1 MLPRCPEHS
10 PMVSV
15 AGTLAGGCRS
25 GAAALG
31 PGPGVRESRGGEE
44 EEGLEVGVLAG
55 GSVCTAEGR
64 AASAVL
70 LSRAVPSAEAQ
81 NRPDPPG
88 QGTGGTILHPSPAVA
103 PLPSPGAN
111 AEYQPR
117 ITLSCRNSAP
127 HSPGGRDRDLLLPP
141 AKSLWCRAH
150 PLPSQR
156 DTWDKTASSIP
167 TAISSLFFF
176 LASSISFSFSAW
188 GFCQHRQR
196 KKN

>member
-1 MLPRCPEHS
+1 
-10 PMVSV
+10 MVSV

-103 PLPSPGAN
+103 LLAAWNDPPPFPGCKRRIPAPYHPELPQFCTPQPWGA
-111 AEYQPR
+111 
-117 ITLSCRNSAP
+117 
-127 HSPGGRDRDLLLPP
+127 
-141 AKSLWCRAH
+141 
-150 PLPSQR
+150 
-156 DTWDKTASSIP
+156 
-167 TAISSLFFF
+167 
-176 LASSISFSFSAW
+176 
-188 GFCQHRQR
+188 
-196 KKN
+196 